1 MKKIINSIKNISLKI
16 TIKKGKVILYFM
28 GDSCNL
34 LKKTKSELEI
44 EEMIK
49 SCKRT
54 TPKVVDMKNKYK
66 IKIINIDKKNS
77 IAKEF
82 NISSVPTFILLFNN
96 KELMRANGEKTK
108 KEIKDFINYENF
120 YQKFLNNL
128 NKKSKLM

>member
-1 MKKIINSIKNISLKI
+1 MKKIINSIKDINLKI

-44 EEMIK
+44 EEMTK
-49 SCKRT
+49 SCKET
-54 TPKVVDMKNKYK
+54 TPKVVDIKNKYK

-96 KELMRANGEKTK
+96 KELMRMNGKKTK
-108 KEIKDFINYENF
+108 KEIKDFINYEKF
-120 YQKFLNNL
+120 Y
-128 NKKSKLM
+128 KK

>member
-1 MKKIINSIKNISLKI
+1 MKKIINSIKDISLKI

-44 EEMIK
+44 EEMTK
-49 SCKRT
+49 SCKET
-54 TPKVVDMKNKYK
+54 TPKVVDIKNKYK

-96 KELMRANGEKTK
+96 KELMRMNGKKTK
-108 KEIKDFINYENF
+108 KEIKDFINYEKF
-120 YQKFLNNL
+120 Y
-128 NKKSKLM
+128 KK